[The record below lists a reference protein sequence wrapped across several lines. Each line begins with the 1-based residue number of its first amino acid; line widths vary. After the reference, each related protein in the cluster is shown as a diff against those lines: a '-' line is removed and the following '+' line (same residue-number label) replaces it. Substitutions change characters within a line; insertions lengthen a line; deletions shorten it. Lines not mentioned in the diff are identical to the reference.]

1 MVGTRWKKLH
11 LERSNEHEEQGGFGN
26 GICES
31 NNVMILWKKVKSV
44 SWEMLEEI
52 LLFCEREAM
61 KMFRA
66 LESMTDMERIQ
77 RRGRAGMGS
86 ANDLPAQKKPLQEG
100 KKI

>member
-11 LERSNEHEEQGGFGN
+11 LERSNEYEEQGGFGSR
-26 GICES
+26 ICEL
-31 NNVMILWKKVKSV
+31 NNVFFLWKKINSV

-61 KMFRA
+61 KMFRV
-66 LESMTDMERIQ
+66 LESMTDMERLK
-77 RRGRAGMGS
+77 RRGRAEMGS

-100 KKI
+100 KI